1 MRVMPCDDFM
11 TLSVNTLH
19 LRGGL
24 TLVHAPDTHFV
35 VRSDK
40 PMFGWINLLS
50 RPRLVALSRPAVHLF
65 FGPCFR
71 GFGSSTHLLS
81 PIDWLFV
88 SLPFFLAY
96 IHILLYYLRIL
107 PVV

>member
-1 MRVMPCDDFM
+1 MPCDDLM

-35 VRSDK
+35 VRTDK
-40 PMFGWINLLS
+40 PMLGWINLLS
-50 RPRLVALSRPAVHLF
+50 RQHLRSAVSRPAVHLL

-71 GFGSSTHLLS
+71 GFGSSTRLLS
-81 PIDWLFV
+81 P
-88 SLPFFLAY
+88 
-96 IHILLYYLRIL
+96 
-107 PVV
+107 